1 MSTVD
6 TLVAMGAPM
15 NPRRMGSG
23 PQTASMKYQAKREI
37 LWDVYTKKIV

>member
-23 PQTASMKYQAKREI
+23 PQTASIKRQAKRKI
-37 LWDVYTKKIV
+37 L